1 MKARIKFRKY
11 GALRFIGHLDVM
23 RFFQKVVRRA
33 DIPFAF
39 TTGYSPRMIMSFA
52 NPLGIGLTSDGEY
65 FDIEL
70 REAVNSLD
78 AVRRMNEACVEG
90 IEVLSIRRISDEKKM
105 TGMTILAGADYLSTL
120 RKGELPSDW
129 KDSFIRFMEQTEIR
143 ILKQTKRSEKEV
155 DIRHLIYDWEIR
167 GDSIYT
173 KVAAGS
179 VENLKPDL
187 ILYVESCGSHTL
199 LHTSTQTFECVE
211 RLSAL
216 CKRCE
221 PELIRCHESY
231 LVNLTYVASI
241 QRFSFTLT
249 NGVSIPIPEKRYT
262 HIKKLLANFSSSPEV
277 KE

>member
-23 RFFQKVVRRA
+23 RFFQKVMRRA
-33 DIPFAF
+33 DIPIAF
-39 TTGYSPRMIMSFA
+39 TTGYSPHMIMSFA

-70 REAVNSLD
+70 REAVN
-78 AVRRMNEACVEG
+78 
-90 IEVLSIRRISDEKKM
+90 RISDEKKM

-129 KDSFIRFMEQTEIR
+129 KDSFVRFMGQPEIR

-155 DIRHLIYDWEIR
+155 DIKPLIYDWEIR

-187 ILYVESCGSHTL
+187 ILEAFCSFLGLAFDSLKFQHHRLEMYTDRSEDGS
-199 LHTSTQTFECVE
+199 
-211 RLSAL
+211 
-216 CKRCE
+216 
-221 PELIRCHESY
+221 LIPLEAMG
-231 LVNLTYVASI
+231 TEMA
-241 QRFSFTLT
+241 
-249 NGVSIPIPEKRYT
+249 GDE
-262 HIKKLLANFSSSPEV
+262 E
-277 KE
+277 